1 MRDEGRTRHDELHT
15 LVAGSVVG
23 MVVAT
28 FYGLAVPPTMT
39 LVPLTYEAIQRA
51 GPGLGDVVLGIGFG
65 ICGMLGGAL
74 AWLVLV
80 ERRPASW
87 LLRRTPVGRDWVA
100 TGAMVIASLAT
111 SFALDRVRLVGGF
124 YGTVNSAQ
132 ELFVWAPTT
141 LAVAFVV
148 FLAILTGSYV
158 VVRPIVDAW
167 GRQHH
172 VTFADAD

>member
-1 MRDEGRTRHDELHT
+1 MRNEGRTRHDELHT
-15 LVAGSVVG
+15 LVASSVVG
-23 MVVAT
+23 MIVAT

-39 LVPLTYEAIQRA
+39 LVPLTYEGVQRA
-51 GPGLGDVVLGIGFG
+51 GPSLGDVVLGIGFE
-65 ICGMLGGAL
+65 ICGMLGGGL

-87 LLRRTPVGRDWVA
+87 LLRRSPVGRDWVA
-100 TGAMVIASLAT
+100 TGAMIIASLAT
-111 SFALDRVRLVGGF
+111 WFVVDHVRLVGGF
-124 YGTVNSAQ
+124 YGTANSAQ

-141 LAVAFVV
+141 LAMAFVV

-172 VTFADAD
+172 VTLAGAD